1 VDAFG
6 AKGENMGIVYIL
18 TNDAMPGIIKIGITE
33 STIED
38 RIKSLDNTSLP
49 LPFRF
54 YFAIETKRFKEIE
67 KLAHNAFSDHR
78 IRDNREFFRIDP
90 ERAVAALR
98 IAGDKE
104 LKQKNEMI
112 DETGTVLE
120 ENIQKNKERK
130 KRFSFDLVNIEIGS
144 ELTFTRDDSKKCKVF
159 SNTEV
164 EYDGKVYSLSGLA
177 DKLLTE
183 MGYNWKSVQGPL
195 YFEYNGKTLSE
206 LRNENEDI
214 SEYSEVN

>member
-1 VDAFG
+1 
-6 AKGENMGIVYIL
+6 MGIVYIL

-54 YFAIETKRFKEIE
+54 YFAIEAKRFKEIE

-112 DETGTVLE
+112 DESGTVLE

-144 ELTFTRDDSKKCKVF
+144 ELTFIRDDSKKCKVV
-159 SNTEV
+159 STTEV
-164 EYDGKVYSLSGLA
+164 EYDGQVFSLSGLA

-206 LRNENEDI
+206 LRHENEEINENNEE
-214 SEYSEVN
+214 SEE

>member
-1 VDAFG
+1 
-6 AKGENMGIVYIL
+6 MGIVYIL

-67 KLAHNAFSDHR
+67 KLLHNAFSDHR
-78 IRDNREFFRIDP
+78 IRDSREFFRIDL
-90 ERAVAALR
+90 ERAVAALK

-112 DETGTVLE
+112 DESGTVLE
-120 ENIQKNKERK
+120 ESLQKSKERK

-144 ELTFTRDDSKKCKVF
+144 ELIFIRDDTKICKVV

-164 EYDGKVYSLSGLA
+164 EYDGKNYSLSGLA

-183 MGYNWKSVQGPL
+183 MGYNWKSVQGPQ

-206 LRNENEDI
+206 LRDEIEMSIENNEECED
-214 SEYSEVN
+214 E